1 MLSFARTVWGLSEPL
16 HATPAPTRSGTV
28 HVASE
33 QYNRSTAHAAQASLR
48 QAVGQPHASFG
59 TQASSVLIWD
69 AGLWLA
75 KSAPDEAPARR
86 S

>member
-48 QAVGQPHASFG
+48 QALANRTRRLAHKRALCESG
-59 TQASSVLIWD
+59 TLAC
-69 AGLWLA
+69 GLWLA
-75 KSAPDEAPARR
+75 KSAPD
-86 S
+86 